1 MPRHARACAALL
13 SPIVAALL
21 LAPGAAATDIP
32 QPHSPAPAKNGH
44 AKNGPAKSGPRA
56 QDSCGN
62 PPAVH
67 PDRFPASPRVNNTF
81 LPLRPGTRLVLTGDV
96 AGEDH
101 RVVTTVT
108 DLTKVIDG
116 VRTVVAFDQDFN
128 GDEIQESELAFFA
141 QDGRGTVWR
150 LGEYPE
156 IYENGHLVGA
166 PDTWISGVADAKAGF
181 AMLAR
186 PRVGTPTYTEG
197 LAPEIDFLD
206 CATVVQTG
214 QSVCVEAGC
223 FENVLVTDEFAPL
236 DPEGGH
242 QRKFYA
248 PHVGNIK
255 VEPVGGDNPETLSL
269 TEVTRLSPKE
279 LAAVRREV
287 LQQDRR
293 GYRISPDVYGTT
305 PPAERAS

>member
-1 MPRHARACAALL
+1 MPPVFRTSAALL

-21 LAPGAAATDIP
+21 LAPGAEATGTP
-32 QPHSPAPAKNGH
+32 QAPSPVPA
-44 AKNGPAKSGPRA
+44 SGPRA
-56 QDSCGN
+56 QGNCGN
-62 PPAVH
+62 PPALR
-67 PDRFPASPRVNNTF
+67 PYRFPASPRVTNTF
-81 LPLRPGTRLVLTGDV
+81 LPLKPGTRLVLTGDV

-101 RVVTTVT
+101 TVVTTVT

-116 VRTVVAFDQDFN
+116 VRTVVVFDQDLN
-128 GDEIQESELAFFA
+128 GKKVQESELAFFA
-141 QDGRGTVWR
+141 QDWRGTVWR

-156 IYENGHLVGA
+156 IYENGKLVGA
-166 PDTWISGVADAKAGF
+166 PDTWISGVQGAKAGI

-206 CATVVQTG
+206 CSTVVQTG
-214 QSVCVEAGC
+214 QSVCVPVGC
-223 FENVLVTDEFAPL
+223 FDDVLVTDEFAPL

-242 QRKFYA
+242 QLKSYA

-255 VEPVGGDNPETLSL
+255 VEPVGEENPETLAL
-269 TEVTRLSPKE
+269 TEFTRLTPKE
-279 LAAVRREV
+279 LAAVDKEV
-287 LQQDRR
+287 LKQDKR

-305 PPAERAS
+305 PPAEPARRQALPALP

>member
-1 MPRHARACAALL
+1 MPRRLRASAALL

-21 LAPGAAATDIP
+21 LAPGASAAGTP
-32 QPHSPAPAKNGH
+32 EAASPTA
-44 AKNGPAKSGPRA
+44 AKSGSLA
-56 QDSCGN
+56 QNGCGD
-62 PPAVH
+62 PPALR
-67 PDRFPASPRVNNTF
+67 PYTFPAVPRVNNTF

-101 RVVTTVT
+101 TVVTTVT

-116 VRTVVAFDQDFN
+116 VRTVVVFDQDLN
-128 GDEIQESELAFFA
+128 GKKVQESELAFFA
-141 QDGRGTVWR
+141 QDWRGNVWR

-156 IYENGHLVGA
+156 IYENGRLVGA
-166 PDTWISGVADAKAGF
+166 PDTWISGVQGAEAGI

-186 PRVGTPTYTEG
+186 PRVGSPTYTEG

-206 CATVVQTG
+206 CATVAETG
-214 QSVCVEAGC
+214 QSVCVPAGC
-223 FENVLVTDEFAPL
+223 FDNVLVTDEFAPL

-242 QRKFYA
+242 QLKSYA

-255 VEPVGGDNPETLSL
+255 VEPVGEENPETLAL
-269 TEVTRLSPKE
+269 TSVTRLTAKE
-279 LAAVRREV
+279 LAAVRKEV
-287 LQQDRR
+287 LKQDAR

-305 PPAERAS
+305 PPAEPAVVRGPLTTP

>member
-1 MPRHARACAALL
+1 MPRRLRASAVLL

-21 LAPGAAATDIP
+21 LAPGASATD
-32 QPHSPAPAKNGH
+32 APKVPSA
-44 AKNGPAKSGPRA
+44 APAKSGPSA
-56 QDSCGN
+56 QNGCGN
-62 PPAVH
+62 PPALR
-67 PDRFPASPRVNNTF
+67 PYTFPARPKVNNKF
-81 LPLRPGTRLVLTGDV
+81 LPLKPGTRLVLTGDV

-101 RVVTTVT
+101 TVVTTVT

-116 VRTVVAFDQDFN
+116 VRTVVVFDQDFN

-141 QDGRGTVWR
+141 QDRRGTVWR

-156 IYENGHLVGA
+156 IYENGRLTGA
-166 PDTWISGVADAKAGF
+166 PDTWISGVEGAKAGI

-242 QRKFYA
+242 QLKSYA

-255 VEPVGGDNPETLSL
+255 VEPVGEENPETLSL
-269 TEVTRLSPKE
+269 TEFTRLGREE
-279 LAAVRREV
+279 LAAVREEV
-287 LQQDRR
+287 LEQDAR
-293 GYRISPDVYGTT
+293 GYEISPDVYGTT
-305 PPAERAS
+305 PPAKPARASVLPVLP